1 MWWFGGERDE
11 RDEGERE
18 SSETGRRLYCCMEE
32 ALGTGRIW
40 KEREER
46 GGYIR
51 GAGFVSAIAS
61 DLLGIGRKWVKDRTE
76 VIGFDFDSRGEGK
89 GKKDEKEQR
98 GDQIGSCVSFRAA
111 GSHRN
116 LSVGYVA
123 LQAAYLVCQPISLS
137 GPSNSRP
144 RTTSQRPRALREFG
158 DQPPLIL
165 PLTETAHL
173 SIPSRLSGNLATSTA
188 ARSHDRFRLLGCN
201 RFPSSVTTVRS
212 PILSPARN
220 NR

>member
-1 MWWFGGERDE
+1 M
-11 RDEGERE
+11 
-18 SSETGRRLYCCMEE
+18 
-32 ALGTGRIW
+32 
-40 KEREER
+40 
-46 GGYIR
+46 
-51 GAGFVSAIAS
+51 
-61 DLLGIGRKWVKDRTE
+61 
-76 VIGFDFDSRGEGK
+76 GFDFDSRGEGK
-89 GKKDEKEQR
+89 GKRDEKEQR

-158 DQPPLIL
+158 DRPPLIL

-173 SIPSRLSGNLATSTA
+173 SIAIRPSGNLAISTA

-201 RFPSSVTTVRS
+201 RFPLRLSTVRS
-212 PILSPARN
+212 PIRPEYHLLAIIGDTITIDFFANIVRTRCPHPLPTRARAFLSFPLFARGRVCAAPSYHN
-220 NR
+220 